1 MPAISCLSVFAPL
14 DRFMRDE
21 RGAVVV
27 DWVLLAAGLVG
38 LAVAIGVSVSL
49 EAVGHA
55 EEAGVVIE
63 EVGDDL

>member
-1 MPAISCLSVFAPL
+1 
-14 DRFMRDE
+14 MRDE